1 VGQVLSI
8 FLPAWDIEL
17 LQRNVHRRSG
27 VPAKRHKPL
36 ILMTTTERQ
45 ETVARCCAQCA
56 NCGIRPGMTVAEAKA
71 LCPAAR
77 VVLFDQSRSR
87 QAMDLLAKWAMRF
100 SPVVMVDRAPS
111 GRFPEGG
118 RGGGGVLPEGLL
130 LDVTGETHLFGSE
143 HLLLSEI
150 AARLRRIGFT
160 ARLAIA
166 PTVGGAWALARFGPH
181 ALAVVGEE
189 QLQRALESLP
199 IGALRISPEVVAGLR
214 QVGIDRVGH
223 LLKIPREG
231 LLTRFGE
238 ELLMRLDQ
246 AMGRMTEMI
255 EPLRVADPVAV
266 ERMFEGAT
274 TQLEA
279 VMVTVR
285 ELLEALQRELLERE
299 SGIRGVRVELK
310 RINMPPASRELV
322 VGRATR
328 DAKHVWNLLRPKVE
342 QMHLGHGVEAVMLTA
357 YWVERIRHRQT
368 GAWEM
373 GEMQDTHDEEYEAFL
388 DTLVNR
394 WGEKRVLVAHAVASH
409 MPEAARQFRSVRE
422 KVALN
427 EKVGPTDVLFVD
439 RPSILLEHPERA
451 EVTFLQPDHPP
462 TQMNW
467 RGKLEQLA
475 NGSGPERI
483 VTAWWGARLSS
494 TRDYFKMQT
503 EEGLW
508 VWLFRELE
516 TDRWFVHGLW
526 A

>member
-1 VGQVLSI
+1 MGQVLSI

-17 LQRNVHRRSG
+17 LQRSAPRRSG
-27 VPAKRHKPL
+27 APVRRHKPL
-36 ILMTTTERQ
+36 MLMATTARQ
-45 ETVARCCAQCA
+45 EVVARCCAQCA
-56 NCGIRPGMTVAEAKA
+56 GSGIRPGMTVAEAKA

-77 VVLFDQSRSR
+77 VVAFDHARSRS
-87 QAMDLLAKWAMRF
+87 AMELLAKWSLRF
-100 SPVVMVDRAPS
+100 SPVVMVDRAAS
-111 GRFPEGG
+111 GRFPEVGEE
-118 RGGGGVLPEGLL
+118 VIPEGLL
-130 LDVTGETHLFGSE
+130 LDVTGEAHLFGSE
-143 HLLLSEI
+143 HLLLTEI
-150 AARLRRIGFT
+150 AARLQRIGFS

-189 QLQRALESLP
+189 QLQKALEPLP
-199 IGALRISPEVVAGLR
+199 IGALRISSEVAAGLK
-214 QVGIDRVGH
+214 QVGIERIGH
-223 LLKIPREG
+223 LLKIPRES

-246 AMGRMTEMI
+246 AMGRMGEMI
-255 EPLRVADPVAV
+255 EPLRVADPVSV
-266 ERMFEGAT
+266 ERVFEGAT

-310 RINMPPASRELV
+310 RINLPPASRELV

-342 QMHLGHGVEAVMLTA
+342 QMHLGHGVEAVVLTA

-368 GAWEM
+368 GAWET
-373 GEMQDTHDEEYEAFL
+373 GESSDTHDEEYEALL

-394 WGEKRVLVAHAVASH
+394 WGEKRVLAARTVASH
-409 MPEAARQFRSVRE
+409 MPEVARQFRPVRE

-439 RPSILLEHPERA
+439 RPSVLLEHPEKA
-451 EVTFLQPDHPP
+451 EVLFLQPDHPP

-467 RGKLEQLA
+467 RGRVHGLM

-494 TRDYFKMQT
+494 TRDYFKTQT

-508 VWLFRELE
+508 VWIFRELE
-516 TDRWFVHGLW
+516 TERWFVHGLW